1 MTEKNLDITKILN
14 QNASTLEAKVLKAI
28 FKRNNSI
35 LDIIDIL
42 KPDMF
47 SISDYSNIYNAMIE
61 LYKEDNTI
69 NAETVE
75 MFVHNNG
82 IDIDSNVIKKLYN
95 ESYTSLKIKDTALI
109 IKELYQRRTMLFGLR
124 EIIENQEQTPTSSDE
139 ILGKINDVAM
149 KLNDMISDEKNTNT
163 KCCDNIDS
171 LLKTIEEKLYKN
183 VEDDSIK
190 CGIPVIDNELGG
202 LKRGRVFTIV
212 ADSQVGKS
220 ALACQIGIQSCLLN
234 KNIYLDYNSLEMTK
248 EECEERCLSN
258 VTNIEP
264 RYISDPLKFFN
275 KFNEKT
281 SYIDTFKDEK
291 EIEDFKKTIK
301 EGCEILKGLNI
312 NIYDDPELDV
322 LAFKARCKKNH
333 LKRGRTDII
342 IVDHVGIACAGTPQE
357 VVGKM
362 DAFYNVSKQIA
373 KMFNCVVILLHQ
385 FNNEIDKDPMRF
397 PNIFSLR
404 GSSAPRHYSDVIC
417 AIYRPAVYPDLIKNN
432 PDLKDVCQLVWQKVR
447 YTAKPDTTPMEYNGF
462 RFIQKTPN
470 EMQGEIVSGNIFIT
484 EDGEIVDEE

>member
-220 ALACQIGIQSCLLN
+220 AF
-234 KNIYLDYNSLEMTK
+234 M
-248 EECEERCLSN
+248 
-258 VTNIEP
+258 EP
-264 RYISDPLKFFN
+264 AD
-275 KFNEKT
+275 
-281 SYIDTFKDEK
+281 
-291 EIEDFKKTIK
+291 
-301 EGCEILKGLNI
+301 
-312 NIYDDPELDV
+312 
-322 LAFKARCKKNH
+322 
-333 LKRGRTDII
+333 
-342 IVDHVGIACAGTPQE
+342 
-357 VVGKM
+357 
-362 DAFYNVSKQIA
+362 
-373 KMFNCVVILLHQ
+373 
-385 FNNEIDKDPMRF
+385 
-397 PNIFSLR
+397 LR
-404 GSSAPRHYSDVIC
+404 
-417 AIYRPAVYPDLIKNN
+417 
-432 PDLKDVCQLVWQKVR
+432 
-447 YTAKPDTTPMEYNGF
+447 
-462 RFIQKTPN
+462 
-470 EMQGEIVSGNIFIT
+470 
-484 EDGEIVDEE
+484 